1 MKRITGTFTLM
12 VKKNGVVVHRY
23 RKQNMVVN
31 GGFEAVQK
39 LLSDPTDGYEI
50 SQISFGGYDAG
61 DGLLPPAP
69 EWTDVPNPI
78 LIKDVSAASF
88 PTNRSVSFSWVLLD
102 SEGNGN
108 DISYFGLHCT
118 NDDLFAVKAR
128 EPITKT
134 SDITLEGAWVI
145 RY

>member
-1 MKRITGTFTLM
+1 MKLQGTFTLT
-12 VKKNGVVVHRY
+12 VKRNGHVIHRY
-23 RKQNMVVN
+23 IKRNMVVN
-31 GGFEAVQK
+31 TGFEAVQK

-50 SQISFGGYDAG
+50 SQISFGGYDNG
-61 DGLLPPAP
+61 DGLLEPDPA
-69 EWTDVPNPI
+69 WTDVPNPI
-78 LIKDVSAASF
+78 LIKDVSSASF
-88 PTNRSVSFSWVLLD
+88 PTNRSVAFAWVLLD

-128 EPITKT
+128 QPITKT
-134 SDITLEGAWVI
+134 SDITLEGTWII